1 MTATA
6 RLIREGE
13 IGLIELDNPPVNA
26 LSHGLRAG
34 LHASLAEALADPAVK
49 AVVIMGAGRLFCGGA
64 DLREMNTPASTLE
77 PSTHQVR
84 LAMEASSK
92 PVVAAIHGSALGGGL
107 ELALA
112 CHYRIASAGTRLGL
126 PEVKRGLLPGGGGT
140 QRLPR
145 LVGVKTAL
153 AMIVEGEEIGTA
165 RALEMGLIDGVI
177 EGELRAGALA
187 FARTVAGTGGT
198 HPVVSLRTAA
208 LDDAAAFFAAEK
220 ARIAKA
226 KRGLEAPLA
235 CLACVEAAT
244 RLPFAEGIEFE
255 RAQFRVLVEGVQ
267 SKALRH
273 IFFAE
278 REAARI
284 PGLPEDLPLRPIRKV
299 GVLGAGTMGGGI
311 AMSLANAGIPV
322 VQLETAQSALEKG
335 RATMT
340 KNYAGTVAKGR
351 LQQEEMDRR
360 LALMTGTLSYDDLAD
375 CDLVIEAV
383 FEEMAVKREVFAKL
397 DAVCKPGAI
406 LATNTSRLNIDEIAA
421 ATRRP
426 QDVIGLHF
434 FSPANVM
441 RLLEVVRGAKTADD
455 VIATAMQFGRTIR
468 KLAILVGNCEGFVG
482 NRMLSPY
489 SREAQFLLE
498 EGASPQQVDQ
508 ALVRFGM
515 AMGTLAVSDLAG
527 LDIGWAGRKRLAPTR
542 PQHLRYSKVADRIC
556 EMGRFGQKTGAGWY
570 RYEAGS
576 RTPIPDPVIDALI
589 AECAAEAGITR
600 RTITDEEIIERT
612 MYALVNEGARILEEG
627 KALRASDIDL
637 VYVNGYGFPAHR
649 GGPMFYADTVGLDK
663 VLARVQEFHRQ
674 HGELWAPAP
683 LLEKLAREGKR
694 FNR

>member
-26 LSHGLRAG
+26 MAHGLRAG
-34 LHASLAEALADPAVK
+34 LHAGLSEALADPAIH
-49 AVVIMGAGRLFCGGA
+49 AIVIIGAGRMFCGGA
-64 DLREMNTPASTLE
+64 DLREMNSPASARE

-84 LAMEASSK
+84 LAMDASSK
-92 PVVAAIHGSALGGGL
+92 PIVAAIHGSALGGGL

-112 CHYRIASAGTRLGL
+112 CHYRIASPGTRLGL
-126 PEVKRGLLPGGGGT
+126 PEVKRGLPPGGGGT

-153 AMIVEGEEIGTA
+153 AMIVEGEEIGSA
-165 RALEMGLIDGVI
+165 RAREIGLIDAVI

-187 FARTVAGTGGT
+187 FASKVAAPRGT

-208 LDDAAAFFAAEK
+208 LEDAAAFFAAEK

-322 VQLETAQSALEKG
+322 VQLETGQAALDKG

-340 KNYAGTVAKGR
+340 KNYAGTVVKGR
-351 LQQEEMDRR
+351 LQQDAMDRR
-360 LALMTGTLSYDDLAD
+360 LALITGTLSYDDLAD

-383 FEEMAVKREVFAKL
+383 FEEMSVKREVFAKL
-397 DAVCKPGAI
+397 DAVCKPGTI

-542 PQHLRYSKVADRIC
+542 PRHLRYSRVADRIC

-576 RTPIPDPVIDALI
+576 RTPIPDPVIESLI

-674 HGELWAPAP
+674 HGELWTPAP
-683 LLEKLAREGKR
+683 LLERLAREGKR
-694 FNR
+694 FNS